1 MSQDNHKK
9 VMEFFRQR
17 DALRNGLKYAS
28 ECLFRIKETLG
39 ESPIGREI
47 AAKITDEMRHI
58 ENSMEVLRSWIREA
72 EEGEE

>member
-17 DALRNGLKYAS
+17 DALRIGLKYAS

-47 AAKITDEMRHI
+47 AAEITEEMRHM
-58 ENSMEVLRSWIREA
+58 ENASGVLGSWIREA